1 LPTAPFPEL
10 RHFESIESALKK
22 ALKDKDSKASAKSG
36 KTAVKVISRVVVNK
50 DTIGQ
55 LQNQL
60 ASNYGS
66 VTQKIKLEAPAAPD
80 TPSFNSF
87 VTPAKRGRPSDTPGS
102 LPASSRPR
110 MLPTPAGN
118 DFMATPAETPE
129 SAKYSAR
136 EEKFK
141 VISTMNEALAA
152 AVPVDCKSSRCETKL
167 LQGIQLYK
175 GGRPVVHRY
184 MFERVE
190 QKCNML
196 RDRLRSITDGI
207 ILRNGLNQKAL
218 EEDGCELQ
226 MSPVNMPAQEKAW
239 YCGRICCEGDNGNI
253 NASSVLLE
261 GANGK
266 RVRLELSHVVQF
278 AVFPG
283 QIVVLRGNNTS
294 GESIIVREM
303 WSDATLPMAKT
314 PADKMATWNETEAF
328 LGGMPLSIMT
338 ASGPFTSS
346 ADLTYK
352 PLQDLLDHAAQQKPD
367 VLILTG
373 PFVDCKHRQLNPET
387 AGTVGGF
394 NDPPD
399 SLQVVRH
406 VMRDLIA
413 ERLSAGSPTT
423 TCVLVPCL
431 EDLHSR
437 TTFPQPP
444 FDQAEIIQAMDGEM
458 DVAQRVDV
466 QIVGNPCMLRINEIL
481 VSALPTPSVAC
492 PATKPRAALVTVS
505 RASSATSCSSEV
517 FTRSSRQLKG
527 AKCQRPTSATLACSR
542 RPTSCCS
549 PACSTPLPRGSGTS
563 CVSIPANSPGAAG
576 LAPSPA
582 SRFIPLFATC
592 GLGLLE
598 ALARSLLALL
608 SRLRPWSIPPTRRR
622 KARHLTLLLP
632 YLLSSFRKTSNPPRP
647 LTSSLRTETSTLS
660 RWRPKARPRK
670 QRVTLRSL
678 RQKKT
683 RLNLLARQ
691 PLMTRWMWTVL
702 LLPKR
707 RVREPR
713 GSMASTLSMPAQI
726 RKRPHTWGR
735 PTPTTARR
743 RLRTGFASARVSTLC
758 ASNVGAM
765 CTQCAK
771 YTVIFVA
778 QCEREGCARH
788 MSIQA
793 HGRHALHAWK
803 LLSTN

>member
-1 LPTAPFPEL
+1 MP
-10 RHFESIESALKK
+10 
-22 ALKDKDSKASAKSG
+22 
-36 KTAVKVISRVVVNK
+36 
-50 DTIGQ
+50 
-55 LQNQL
+55 LQ
-60 ASNYGS
+60 
-66 VTQKIKLEAPAAPD
+66 T
-80 TPSFNSF
+80 
-87 VTPAKRGRPSDTPGS
+87 
-102 LPASSRPR
+102 
-110 MLPTPAGN
+110 
-118 DFMATPAETPE
+118 
-129 SAKYSAR
+129 
-136 EEKFK
+136 
-141 VISTMNEALAA
+141 
-152 AVPVDCKSSRCETKL
+152 
-167 LQGIQLYK
+167 
-175 GGRPVVHRY
+175 
-184 MFERVE
+184 
-190 QKCNML
+190 L
-196 RDRLRSITDGI
+196 RDRRLRRTDGI
-207 ILRNGLNQKAL
+207 VLRKGLNQKAL

-239 YCGRICCEGDNGNI
+239 YCGRICCEGDHGNI

-266 RVRLELSHVVQF
+266 RVRLDLSHVMQF

-352 PLQDLLDHAAQQKPD
+352 PIQDLLDHAAQQKPD

-373 PFVDCKHRQLNPET
+373 PFVDCKHRQLNPES

-517 FTRSSRQLKG
+517 FTRSFRQMKG

-592 GLGLLE
+592 GQGLLE
-598 ALARSLLALL
+598 DLARSLLALL
-608 SRLRPWSIPPTRRR
+608 SRLRPWSIPPTINAEPLAAEGEAAQAEVDSMVDAAEEDKVESSGAPAPDDQMEVDGAAAV
-622 KARHLTLLLP
+622 KAEGEGAAGFDVIDAVNA
-632 YLLSSFRKTSNPPRP
+632 SSDKKAPAHVGKTDTDDS
-647 LTSSLRTETSTLS
+647 
-660 RWRPKARPRK
+660 KAEVAH
-670 QRVTLRSL
+670 RV
-678 RQKKT
+678 
-683 RLNLLARQ
+683 
-691 PLMTRWMWTVL
+691 
-702 LLPKR
+702 
-707 RVREPR
+707 
-713 GSMASTLSMPAQI
+713 
-726 RKRPHTWGR
+726 
-735 PTPTTARR
+735 
-743 RLRTGFASARVSTLC
+743 
-758 ASNVGAM
+758 
-765 CTQCAK
+765 
-771 YTVIFVA
+771 
-778 QCEREGCARH
+778 CERTRVDLVR
-788 MSIQA
+788 I
-793 HGRHALHAWK
+793 
-803 LLSTN
+803 